1 MNKNKK
7 RFVEIISEVVMDLV
21 LTIIFV
27 VIGFLVLS
35 LFGTDLSLESIDF
48 ELVALVGV
56 SIFIVIFIAIY
67 AIINKIKSKRKK

>member
-67 AIINKIKSKRKK
+67 AIINMIKSKRKK